1 MGVACAGGACRQPAP
16 EPPGTGNRDPR
27 RNLLRFLINLVRIQH
42 ILGPSYPGVSGGPDL
57 QWTGGGREVDGSGP
71 PCTAGRRMAVCVPNL
86 LRNEGVPEWVS
97 DSPGKPREAQ
107 GTQGGAQGGAW
118 RPPL

>member
-1 MGVACAGGACRQPAP
+1 MIVPMFITVPMFLTVPMLIIVSMFITVPMLIIVATFITSPTFITLPC
-16 EPPGTGNRDPR
+16 
-27 RNLLRFLINLVRIQH
+27 
-42 ILGPSYPGVSGGPDL
+42 ILDAH
-57 QWTGGGREVDGSGP
+57 R
-71 PCTAGRRMAVCVPNL
+71 TAGRRMAVCVPNL